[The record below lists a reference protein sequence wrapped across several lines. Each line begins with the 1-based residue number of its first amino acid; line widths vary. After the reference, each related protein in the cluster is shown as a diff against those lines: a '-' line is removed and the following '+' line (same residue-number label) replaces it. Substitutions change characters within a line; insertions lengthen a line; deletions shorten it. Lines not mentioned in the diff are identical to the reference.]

1 MCTEREHTMRRII
14 LTAVSTALATGAA
27 LVAVL
32 TSEAAN
38 A

>member
-1 MCTEREHTMRRII
+1 MRRIM
-14 LTAVSTALATGAA
+14 LTAVSGAIAMMAA